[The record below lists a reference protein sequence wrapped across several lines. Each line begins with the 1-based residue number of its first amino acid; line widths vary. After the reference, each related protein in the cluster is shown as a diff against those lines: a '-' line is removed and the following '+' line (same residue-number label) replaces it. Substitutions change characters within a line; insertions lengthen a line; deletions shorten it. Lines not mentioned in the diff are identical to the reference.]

1 MRYTKYTVKK
11 GGERMLYEA
20 LDAVC
25 SAVDRVVDAL
35 LEMFVAG
42 IVDGIRMAEKW

>member
-1 MRYTKYTVKK
+1 MK

-20 LDAVC
+20 LDAVG

-42 IVDGIRMAEKW
+42 IVDGIRIAEKW

>member
-1 MRYTKYTVKK
+1 
-11 GGERMLYEA
+11 MLYEA
-20 LDAVC
+20 LDAVG

-42 IVDGIRMAEKW
+42 IVDGIRIAEKW

>member
-1 MRYTKYTVKK
+1 MK

-20 LDAVC
+20 LEAVG

-42 IVDGIRMAEKW
+42 IVDGIRIAEKW

>member
-1 MRYTKYTVKK
+1 
-11 GGERMLYEA
+11 MLYEV
-20 LDAVC
+20 LNAVG

-42 IVDGIRMAEKW
+42 IVDGIRMIEKW